1 MANQDIPV
9 GLKPVKTLSGA
20 PWNGKVN
27 VYYIPASDATE
38 MFKGDAVKSAGSAD
52 ATGMFPTVA
61 QVTAGDAIRGVIVG
75 FGTDPN
81 IMINPDAPNATHR
94 AASTAMY
101 CLVVDDPNVIF
112 EIQEDSVGGALTVDD
127 VGLSV
132 DLTVGTGN
140 TVTGLS
146 GMEIDSSSKIITA
159 ATLKLLRLVNREDNA
174 LGTNAQWEVLIAE
187 HEMKLAT
194 GV

>member
-1 MANQDIPV
+1 MANTDIPS

-20 PWNGKVN
+20 PWSGKAN
-27 VYYIPASDATE
+27 VYYIPATDSTA

-52 ATGMFPTVA
+52 ATGKFPTVA
-61 QVTAGDAIRGVIVG
+61 QAAAGDAIRGVIIG
-75 FGTDPN
+75 FGEDPHV
-81 IMINPDAPNATHR
+81 MIKPDNPNRKYRP
-94 AASTAMY
+94 ASTAMY

-112 EIQEDSVGGALTVDD
+112 EIQEDSDGGALAATS
-127 VGLSV
+127 VGLSA
-132 DLTVGTGN
+132 DLVVGSGS

-146 GMEIDSSSKIITA
+146 AMEIDSSSAVSTA
-159 ATLKLLRLVNREDNA
+159 ATCKLLRVVDREDNA
-174 LGTNAQWEVLIAE
+174 LGTNARWEVLIAE